1 MKIFWN
7 TDLFF
12 FYAAQLPTNVLYLHM
27 VCALTFKGTL
37 VEKMVGQLEKDS
49 EITLGF
55 MCPTNCAPIGCKL
68 VEKVVENRG
77 T

>member
-1 MKIFWN
+1 MVRAFC
-7 TDLFF
+7 
-12 FYAAQLPTNVLYLHM
+12 AAHSTPRNCLQMCFIYM
-27 VCALTFKGTL
+27 DCALTFKGTL